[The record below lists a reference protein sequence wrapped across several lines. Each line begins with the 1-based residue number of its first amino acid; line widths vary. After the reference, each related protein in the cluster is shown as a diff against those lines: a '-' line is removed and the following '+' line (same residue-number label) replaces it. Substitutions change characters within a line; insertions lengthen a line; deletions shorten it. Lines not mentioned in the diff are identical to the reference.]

1 MVNKHAVHLRDT
13 PMLDALSIR
22 LKIILLSG
30 LCLLGV
36 IGLIVSLNLYQSNQ
50 NNRLISAS
58 SSKML
63 TESGETLLLAK
74 AAEQTGNLQRVF
86 GNSLLLITAL
96 SDQAAHLRNMAAQRG
111 LPAATLREELN
122 QSLKATFER
131 NPQILGLWL
140 VFEPNALEGQD
151 SAFAN
156 DAARASNETGR
167 FASAWNRGAGEAV
180 NILIPESDLQKTE
193 LSISGTPYNSWYT
206 CPRDTRRTCL
216 MAPYADTQAG
226 QVQLMTTLSMP
237 LIADGKV
244 IGALG
249 VDLALGALQ
258 AAASDAQRMLFNG
271 SGSMLIVSDSGVLA
285 AYSKDAGQVAKPLSV
300 TLGKESKAILAALTQ
315 KKPLVLAQDDLI
327 RAVYPVAP
335 IPDAPAWGVVIDL
348 PKQVLLADSVALQ
361 TLLDQTQTRDT
372 LESLLVAI
380 GAGLL
385 GLLLIWFTASGVT
398 RPINSVAQM
407 LKAIASGDG
416 DLTQRLHYRKKDELG
431 ELVNGFNRFLDK
443 LQPTVAQIKQSI
455 TDARGTA
462 DQSSEIARLT
472 SEGMQVQ
479 FREIDQLATA
489 SNEMSATAHEVAHS
503 ASSAAQAARGADQ
516 ASREGITLI
525 ERSTQDINAL
535 AREVSK
541 AVTEVEALAVNS
553 EQIGSVLEVI
563 RSIAEQTNLLALNA
577 AIEAARAGESGRGF
591 AVVADEVRNLAKR
604 TQDSVE
610 EIRMVIERIQTGTRG
625 VVATMHS
632 SQTLAQDN
640 AGQIHQA
647 VQALGKISDA
657 VTVISDMNLQIASAA
672 EEQSAVAEEV
682 NRNVS
687 TIRGVTETLTE
698 QAAESAQISS
708 QLNARAN
715 QQMKL
720 MDQFRV

>member
-1 MVNKHAVHLRDT
+1 MVNPHIAPKRDN
-13 PMLDALSIR
+13 PMLDTLSIR
-22 LKIILLSG
+22 LKITLLSG

-36 IGLIVSLNLYQSNQ
+36 IGLIVSLNLYQSSQ
-50 NNRLISAS
+50 NNLLISTS

-63 TESGETLLLAK
+63 TESGDDLLQAK
-74 AAEQTGNLQRVF
+74 AAEQASKLQRAF
-86 GNSLLLITAL
+86 GDSLLMLTVL
-96 SDQAAHLRNMAAQRG
+96 SDQASNLRTMATQRG
-111 LPAATLREELN
+111 LAAATLREELT
-122 QSLKATFER
+122 QSLKTTFDHT
-131 NPQILGLWL
+131 PQILGLW
-140 VFEPNALEGQD
+140 VIYEPNALEGKD
-151 SAFAN
+151 SEFIN
-156 DAARASNETGR
+156 DAARASNEKGR
-167 FASAWNRGAGEAV
+167 FTSGWNRGAGQSI
-180 NILIPESDLQKTE
+180 NIVIPEDDLQKTE
-193 LSISGTPYNSWYT
+193 LSISGVPYNSWYT
-206 CPRDTRRTCL
+206 CPRDTRHTCL
-216 MAPYADTQAG
+216 MAPFIDTQAG
-226 QVQLMTTLSMP
+226 MAQLMTTLSMP

-244 IGALG
+244 IGVIG

-258 AAASDAQRMLFNG
+258 ATASDAQQTLFNG
-271 SGSMLIVSDSGVLA
+271 SGHMLIVSDSGVLA
-285 AYSKDAGQVAKPLSV
+285 AYSKDASQIGKHISVPL
-300 TLGKESKAILAALTQ
+300 GDESKAVLSALQ
-315 KKPLVLAQDDLI
+315 LKKPVVLSQDELI

-335 IPDAPAWGVVIDL
+335 IPGAAAWGVVIDL
-348 PKQVLLADSVALQ
+348 PRDVLLADSLELQ
-361 TLLDQTQTRDT
+361 TLLNQAQTRDT
-372 LESLLVAI
+372 LKSLLVAT

-398 RPINSVAQM
+398 RPINRVAQM

-416 DLTQRLHYRKKDELG
+416 DLTQRLNYSKKDELG
-431 ELVNGFNRFLDK
+431 ELVNWFNRFLDK
-443 LQPTVAQIKQSI
+443 LQPTIAQIKQSI

-462 DQSSEIARLT
+462 DQSSEISRQT

-503 ASSAAQAARGADQ
+503 ASSAAQAAQGADE
-516 ASREGITLI
+516 ASREGITII
-525 ERSTQDINAL
+525 ERSTRDINAL
-535 AREVSK
+535 ASEVSK
-541 AVTEVEALAVNS
+541 AVAEVEALAVNS

-610 EIRMVIERIQTGTRG
+610 QIRLVIERIQTGTRG

-632 SQTLAQDN
+632 SQTLAQEN
-640 AGQIHQA
+640 AEQIQQA

-672 EEQSAVAEEV
+672 EEQSSVAEEV

-687 TIRGVTETLTE
+687 TIRGVTEALTE
-698 QAAESAQISS
+698 QAAESAQVSS

>member
-1 MVNKHAVHLRDT
+1 
-13 PMLDALSIR
+13 MLDALSIR
-22 LKIILLSG
+22 LKFVLLSG

-36 IGLIVSLNLYQSNQ
+36 IGLIVGMNLYQGNQ
-50 NNRLISAS
+50 NNQLISTS
-58 SSKML
+58 SSTML
-63 TESGETLLLAK
+63 TDSGKTLLLAR
-74 AAEQTGNLQRVF
+74 AAEQAKNLQGEFAR
-86 GNSLLLITAL
+86 SRQIITAF
-96 SDQAAHLRNMAAQRG
+96 SDQAAGLRTMAAQRG
-111 LPAATLREELN
+111 LAAATLREELN
-122 QSLKATFER
+122 LALKTTFER
-131 NPQILGLWL
+131 NPEILGLWL
-140 VFEPNALEGQD
+140 VYEPDALDGKD
-151 SAFAN
+151 SEFVN
-156 DAARASNETGR
+156 DAARAANENGR
-167 FASAWNRGAGEAV
+167 FASAWNRGAGQAM
-180 NILIPESDLQKTE
+180 NILVPESDLQKTE

-244 IGALG
+244 IGTLG

-258 AAASDAQRMLFNG
+258 AAASDAQRTLFNG
-271 SGSMLIVSDSGVLA
+271 SGRMLIVSDSGVLA
-285 AYSKDAGQVAKPLSV
+285 AYSADASQVGKNIDVPLKDE
-300 TLGKESKAILAALTQ
+300 GKAVLAALTQ
-315 KKPLVLAQDDLI
+315 QKPVVLAGDALI

-335 IPDAPAWGVVIDL
+335 IAEAPAWGVAIDL
-348 PKQVLLADSVALQ
+348 PKDVLLADSMKLQ

-372 LESLLVAI
+372 LESLLVAV

-398 RPINSVAQM
+398 RPINSVARM

-416 DLTQRLHYRKKDELG
+416 DLTQRLDYRKKDELG
-431 ELVNGFNRFLDK
+431 ELVNWFNRFLDK
-443 LQPTVAQIKQSI
+443 LQPTIAQLKQSI
-455 TDARGTA
+455 IAARGTA
-462 DQSSEIARLT
+462 DQSSHIARQT

-489 SNEMSATAHEVAHS
+489 SNEMSATAHEVANS
-503 ASSAAQAARGADQ
+503 ASNAAMAARGADQ
-516 ASREGITLI
+516 ASREGITII
-525 ERSTQDINAL
+525 ERSTRDINAL
-535 AREVSK
+535 ASEVSK

-610 EIRMVIERIQTGTRG
+610 EIRLVIERIQASTRG

-632 SQTLAQDN
+632 SQTQAQSN
-640 AGQIHQA
+640 ASQIHQA
-647 VQALGKISDA
+647 VEALGKISEA
-657 VTVISDMNLQIASAA
+657 VTVINDMNLQIASAA

-698 QAAESAQISS
+698 QAGESAQISS
-708 QLNARAN
+708 QLNERAN

-720 MDQFRV
+720 MDQFRA

>member
-1 MVNKHAVHLRDT
+1 
-13 PMLDALSIR
+13 MLDSLSIR

-36 IGLIVSLNLYQSNQ
+36 IGLIVSMNLYQGNQ
-50 NNRLISAS
+50 NSRLISTS

-63 TESGETLLLAK
+63 TDSGENLLLAK
-74 AAEQTGNLQRVF
+74 AAEQAGNLQRAF
-86 GNSLLLITAL
+86 GNNLLLITAL
-96 SDQAAHLRNMAAQRG
+96 SDQTIQLRNMAAQRG
-111 LPAATLREELN
+111 LPAASLREELN
-122 QSLKATFER
+122 QSLKTTFEH

-151 SAFAN
+151 SAFVN
-156 DAARASNETGR
+156 DAPRASNEKGR
-167 FASAWNRGAGEAV
+167 FASAWNRGGGESL
-180 NILIPESDLQKTE
+180 NILIPEADLHKTE

-206 CPRDTRRTCL
+206 CPRDTGRACL
-216 MAPYADTQAG
+216 LSPYADTQAG
-226 QVQLMTTLSMP
+226 QVQLMTTLSIP

-244 IGALG
+244 IGTLG

-258 AAASDAQRMLFNG
+258 AAASDAQRTLFNG
-271 SGSMLIVSDSGVLA
+271 SGSILIVSDSGVLA
-285 AYSKDAGQVAKPLSV
+285 AYSKDAGQVAKPVSV
-300 TLGKESKAILAALTQ
+300 TLGEQGKTILAAVAQ
-315 KKPLVLAQDDLI
+315 KKPAVLAENDLI

-335 IPDAPAWGVVIDL
+335 IPDAAAWGVVIDL
-348 PKQVLLADSVALQ
+348 PKQVLLADSIALQ
-361 TLLDQTQTRDT
+361 ALLDQTQTRDT

-385 GLLLIWFTASGVT
+385 GLLLIWLTASGVT

-443 LQPTVAQIKQSI
+443 LQPTIAQIKQSI

-462 DQSSEIARLT
+462 DQSSEISRQT

-503 ASSAAQAARGADQ
+503 ASNAAQAARGADQ
-516 ASREGITLI
+516 ASRDGISLI
-525 ERSTQDINAL
+525 ERSTRDITAL
-535 AREVSK
+535 ASEVSK
-541 AVTEVEALAVNS
+541 AVSEVEALAVNS

-610 EIRMVIERIQTGTRG
+610 EIRLVIERIQTGTRG

-647 VQALGKISDA
+647 VQALSKISEA

-687 TIRGVTETLTE
+687 TIRGVTETLTV